1 MVSTKYPPMH
11 GRVGRYTEK
20 LVASLRK
27 FSNLGLAISVKRK
40 PSYFSDALLEL
51 EQNMEK
57 YKKSVQDFS
66 ARLTWEEVADKHLHL
81 YNHYVKIH
89 HPRSGS
95 AQEYRVAKLNESYK
109 YPVTH
114 YVLVT

>member
-27 FSNLGLAISVKRK
+27 FSNLGLGISVKRK
-40 PSYFSDALLEL
+40 PSYFSDALLQL

-81 YNHYVKIH
+81 YKSLCESTSPAKRKCTGVS
-89 HPRSGS
+89 RS
-95 AQEYRVAKLNESYK
+95 KTK
-109 YPVTH
+109 
-114 YVLVT
+114 